1 MGKGAPQSRACFERV
16 LTLLAEQLQS
26 LELSYRSDRDGPI
39 RQR

>member
-1 MGKGAPQSRACFERV
+1 V

-26 LELSYRSDRDGPI
+26 FELSYRSDRDGPI